1 MDILS
6 EGKPMTKLRFCMIS
20 LCIFLLTLS
29 AMAQIQNG
37 QFTGTV
43 TDASGAAVAGAKITI
58 ANQAT
63 NFLVHGT
70 TDGTGS
76 YTAKELPVG
85 VYKITVEAAG
95 FKTFTDNSVNLD
107 AGSIA
112 RVDAKMQLGQA
123 REVVEVTGEAAAVQ
137 TEDTKLFTTVGSAQ
151 IANLPMN
158 ARNVYHLMQLTPAT
172 LNLAGPQLHTA
183 PPPL

>member
-1 MDILS
+1 MSWFFGVPDIACIDILS

-63 NFLVHGT
+63 NLSGT
-70 TDGTGS
+70 TTTNGTGS
-76 YTAKELPVG
+76 DTAKDLPVASHP
-85 VYKITVEAAG
+85 I
-95 FKTFTDNSVNLD
+95 
-107 AGSIA
+107 
-112 RVDAKMQLGQA
+112 
-123 REVVEVTGEAAAVQ
+123 
-137 TEDTKLFTTVGSAQ
+137 
-151 IANLPMN
+151 
-158 ARNVYHLMQLTPAT
+158 PA
-172 LNLAGPQLHTA
+172 
-183 PPPL
+183 

>member
-1 MDILS
+1 MSWFFGVPDIACIDILS

-63 NFLVHGT
+63 NLSLT
-70 TDGTGS
+70 TTTNRTGS
-76 YTAKELPVG
+76 YTATDLPLA
-85 VYKITVEAAG
+85 VYKLT
-95 FKTFTDNSVNLD
+95 TD
-107 AGSIA
+107 A
-112 RVDAKMQLGQA
+112 
-123 REVVEVTGEAAAVQ
+123 
-137 TEDTKLFTTVGSAQ
+137 
-151 IANLPMN
+151 
-158 ARNVYHLMQLTPAT
+158 
-172 LNLAGPQLHTA
+172 
-183 PPPL
+183 